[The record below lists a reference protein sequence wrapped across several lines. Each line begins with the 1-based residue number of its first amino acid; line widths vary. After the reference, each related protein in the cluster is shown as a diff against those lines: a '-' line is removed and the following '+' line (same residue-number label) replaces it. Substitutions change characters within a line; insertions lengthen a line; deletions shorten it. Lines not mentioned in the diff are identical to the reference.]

1 MLRRSLSDTEIA
13 DVFTPEMYDEETV
26 LLPKEVSKLV
36 TQEWNKSQYRAVLT
50 RAQYIAKLVE
60 AAAGHEANL
69 REEKDRSHNLVQ
81 PATHIPAGAERYIGR
96 R

>member
-1 MLRRSLSDTEIA
+1 MPPPVAPEI
-13 DVFTPEMYDEETV
+13 FDEETV
-26 LLPKEVSKLV
+26 LLPKAVSKLV
-36 TQEWNKSQYRAVLT
+36 TQEFDASPYRSKMT

-60 AAAGHEANL
+60 SAAGHEANL
-69 REEKDRSHNLVQ
+69 REQKAAEHNLVQ